1 MGVFIH
7 PLTDWGFKR
16 IFGDKELL
24 IDFLNSLLEGERVIT
39 DLSYLNTEAQPVES
53 DGRKTVYD
61 LYCETDTGE
70 YIIVEM
76 QNRRQTCFKDR
87 ALYYMAKSVVKQEIK
102 GNEWNFNLTAVYGVY
117 FVNFI
122 LDKKD
127 STEHFCKDISLVDK
141 YTGKVFNNKFRQIYI
156 ELPRFMKSEADCDNF
171 LEYWIYNLVN
181 MDKLKEISFKD
192 RKAIFDKLE
201 RIASQANLSKEE
213 RARLDED
220 WKNYN
225 DFFNTMDYAREE
237 GRTEGRAE
245 GRIEGR
251 EEGLAEGLAEGRK
264 EGRAEGEIITK
275 MGNARKMKEKG
286 YPIADI
292 AEITG
297 LSIEEIEKL

>member
-39 DLSYLNTEAQPVES
+39 DLSYLNTEAQPDEI

-87 ALYYMAKSVVKQEIK
+87 ALYYMAKSVVKQEVK

-127 STEHFCKDISLVDK
+127 STEHFCKDISLIDK

-225 DFFNTMDYAREE
+225 DFFNTMDYAKE
-237 GRTEGRAE
+237 
-245 GRIEGR
+245 
-251 EEGLAEGLAEGRK
+251 EGRK
-264 EGRAEGEIITK
+264 EEQLKLAKGF
-275 MGNARKMKEKG
+275 KEAG
-286 YPIADI
+286 TPIAVI
-292 AEITG
+292 AQVTE

>member
-39 DLSYLNTEAQPVES
+39 DLSYLNTEAQPDES

-76 QNRRQTCFKDR
+76 QNRRQAYFKDR
-87 ALYYMAKSVVKQEIK
+87 ALYYMAKSIVKQGVK
-102 GNEWNFNLTAVYGVY
+102 GDEWKFNLTAVYGVY
-117 FVNFI
+117 FVNFL
-122 LDKKD
+122 LDNNSD
-127 STEHFCKDISLVDK
+127 EYFCKDISLVDK
-141 YTGKVFNNKFRQIYI
+141 YTGKVFTGKFRQIYI
-156 ELPRFMKSEADCDNF
+156 ELPRFIKSEADCDNF

-201 RIASQANLSKEE
+201 RIASQANLSKDE

-225 DFFNTMDYAREE
+225 DFFNTMDYAKEE
-237 GRTEGRAE
+237 GRTE

-251 EEGLAEGLAEGRK
+251 EEGRAEGLAEGEFQAK
-264 EGRAEGEIITK
+264 L
-275 MGNARKMKEKG
+275 MMARKLKSMGMDNET
-286 YPIADI
+286 ILQV
-292 AEITG
+292 TG
-297 LSIEEIEKL
+297 LTIQEIEAL

>member
-1 MGVFIH
+1 
-7 PLTDWGFKR
+7 
-16 IFGDKELL
+16 
-24 IDFLNSLLEGERVIT
+24 
-39 DLSYLNTEAQPVES
+39 
-53 DGRKTVYD
+53 
-61 LYCETDTGE
+61 
-70 YIIVEM
+70 
-76 QNRRQTCFKDR
+76 
-87 ALYYMAKSVVKQEIK
+87 
-102 GNEWNFNLTAVYGVY
+102 
-117 FVNFI
+117 
-122 LDKKD
+122 
-127 STEHFCKDISLVDK
+127 
-141 YTGKVFNNKFRQIYI
+141 
-156 ELPRFMKSEADCDNF
+156 MKSEADCDNF

-237 GRTEGRAE
+237 GRTEGRIE

-251 EEGLAEGLAEGRK
+251 EEGLAEGLA